1 MIREEAIRELESM
14 KDSIEMAIYALKKQK
29 SYVRLIQKY
38 QERDKNQRQ
47 ELNDMQRRYE
57 KVKAEL
63 EERRKSDDVR
73 KDMRD
78 MRKAVHGR

>member
-1 MIREEAIRELESM
+1 MEREEAIRELESM

-47 ELNDMQRRYE
+47 ELHDMQKRYE

-63 EERRKSDDVR
+63 EERRKSDDEFR
-73 KDMRD
+73 KTQISD
-78 MRKAVHGR
+78 

>member
-14 KDSIEMAIYALKKQK
+14 KESIEMAIYALKKQK

-47 ELNDMQRRYE
+47 ELHDMQKRYE

-63 EERRKSDDVR
+63 EERRKSDDEFR
-73 KDMRD
+73 KTQISD
-78 MRKAVHGR
+78 